1 MHYVSSNWT
10 KFAADISIRMCVA
23 VFYILNKGI
32 SYLCLCLD
40 SKCTLAQLVCGA
52 TEMEPGTH
60 QNFPPSRFSPLL
72 SPTLEF
78 LLPDWAAL
86 MSVVTWKH
94 AAQAGEDQK
103 ELLMSNGKATALNTH
118 VLFLSTIFFTLIA
131 RCSEYSLHTPSKT
144 STHTHVHDY

>member
-1 MHYVSSNWT
+1 
-10 KFAADISIRMCVA
+10 MCVA

-32 SYLCLCLD
+32 SYLCLCPD

-60 QNFPPSRFSPLL
+60 QNFPPSRFSPLP

-103 ELLMSNGKATALNTH
+103 ELLMSNGKATVLNTH

-144 STHTHVHDY
+144 STYTHTYMTISSMTCGEWPH